1 MSEAKLVEYLLK
13 KGYIKL
19 PTKIFQQQY
28 IVELNKAL
36 STGNPIIFSKF
47 LEKSAEKVDEYLDM
61 KNIENLIEMLKNI
74 EHNIGSQK
82 YSISPDDEKILKFLV
97 SISRVPAEDFLEIAG
112 PLYFITEVLNDIEKN
127 KKILPESILMSTL
140 LWIFVNTYELILHIV
155 DRKLYRYLKSNKKH
169 DNNRSV
175 KYFLKIKRKGKNH
188 ATAGTINKVL
198 HVIIGI
204 PQENDSIFGSGS
216 GKPKLLR
223 NKISHSNIFYDS
235 GSKKIVVLDGTEYE
249 MSEFIEQYYQIF
261 IFLLKWI
268 ELSIGY
274 DILQLSITLK
284 YEFKKV
290 FKSYAK
296 TFLKIERSGELKRR
310 FYEIVIEWKR
320 EAELY
325 S

>member
-47 LEKSAEKVDEYLDM
+47 LEKSAKKVDEYLDM

-74 EHNIGSQK
+74 EHNISSQK

-169 DNNRSV
+169 DNNRFV
-175 KYFLKIKRKGKNH
+175 KYFLKINNR
-188 ATAGTINKVL
+188 
-198 HVIIGI
+198 
-204 PQENDSIFGSGS
+204 
-216 GKPKLLR
+216 
-223 NKISHSNIFYDS
+223 
-235 GSKKIVVLDGTEYE
+235 
-249 MSEFIEQYYQIF
+249 
-261 IFLLKWI
+261 
-268 ELSIGY
+268 
-274 DILQLSITLK
+274 DIL
-284 YEFKKV
+284 
-290 FKSYAK
+290 
-296 TFLKIERSGELKRR
+296 
-310 FYEIVIEWKR
+310 EWC
-320 EAELY
+320 EY
-325 S
+325 